1 MYNQLPTEFKCLQVV
16 QQYGDNLAKHRVGIM
31 IVIDILA
38 AILLNCGYIGRYQ
51 VGPYPKNNSYH

>member
-38 AILLNCGYIGRYQ
+38 AILENGGHIGRYQ
-51 VGPYPKNNSYH
+51 VGPYPKNNCYH